1 MVTRPREYAEMV
13 SSFETHGFSE
23 DCQFLYVDNSK
34 SNVVDAYLA
43 YRMFLR
49 SAEESPSFF
58 ATRMFCSSTTVA
70 QSWMR
75 LSPNWKRWTPIW
87 AICGN
92 SGGSAPGVVSTRI
105 TDPRGANQKTG
116 TFPKRVASLN
126 ENFIVVKASAHL
138 SLSRDLSG
146 FHFYGT
152 DLCLVADL
160 LGWTSYVIDF
170 HLRHK
175 SDGKTDGS
183 FAAVRR
189 SLMDK
194 YFRALRGR
202 WIASPSSILFIGR
215 SRLWSWL
222 AREQR
227 MGIRSE
233 RRRPPPTAAYCARVV
248 QVGNVTDCTPQ

>member
-1 MVTRPREYAEMV
+1 MV

-34 SNVVDAYLA
+34 SNVADAYLA

-49 SAEESPSFF
+49 AAEGEFVILCHQDVLLLDDGRPELDR
-58 ATRMFCSSTTVA
+58 ALVA
-70 QSWMR
+70 
-75 LSPNWKRWTPIW
+75 LEEIDANW

-92 SGGSAPGVVSTRI
+92 SGGSAPGVVCTRI
-105 TDPRGANQKTG
+105 TDPHGANQKIG
-116 TFPKRVASLN
+116 TFPKRVASLD

-175 SDGKTDGS
+175 SDGKADGS
-183 FAAVRR
+183 FAVVRR

-202 WIASPSSILFIGR
+202 WIASPSAILFVGR

-222 AREQR
+222 ARSA
-227 MGIRSE
+227 MGVRLVYGVG
-233 RRRPPPTAAYCARVV
+233 RRLPPHIARRLFKSA
-248 QVGNVTDCTPQ
+248 T